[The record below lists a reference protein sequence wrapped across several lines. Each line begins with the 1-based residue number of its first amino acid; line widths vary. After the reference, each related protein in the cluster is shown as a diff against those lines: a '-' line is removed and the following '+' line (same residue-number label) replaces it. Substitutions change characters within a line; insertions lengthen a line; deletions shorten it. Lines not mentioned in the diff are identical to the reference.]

1 MKPVFST
8 RTLTLMSAGIAI
20 NMVIGQLASMLKLPV
35 FLDSIGTLLVALLAG
50 PLAAMTTGLVTNL
63 IWGLITSPGAAAF
76 APVAAVI
83 GLVAGV
89 LARMGGFRSLPRV
102 LLSSLVITLAV
113 VLVATPIRAYLF
125 GGATGSGAD
134 FVVAYFNAM
143 GSKLLESVAITVLG
157 VNLADKVIS
166 ALIAWLI
173 VRGLAERTRSQ
184 FPLAAAVR

>member
-63 IWGLITSPGAAAF
+63 IWGLITSPVAAAF

-184 FPLAAAVR
+184 FPLAAAVS

>member
-20 NMVIGQLASMLKLPV
+20 NMVLGQLASMLKLPV
-35 FLDSIGTLLVALLAG
+35 FLDSIGTLLVALPAG

-63 IWGLITSPGAAAF
+63 IWGLITSPVAAAF

-134 FVVAYFNAM
+134 FVVAYFNAI